1 MAKPGV
7 EAARCGAASTLVHPL
22 ACMVQGSSA
31 PARVPDG
38 RIVMDELPVRIAVVP
53 GEADL
58 VAQYLRDIIDA
69 LFAQDA

>member
-1 MAKPGV
+1 
-7 EAARCGAASTLVHPL
+7 
-22 ACMVQGSSA
+22 
-31 PARVPDG
+31 
-38 RIVMDELPVRIAVVP
+38 MDELPVRIAVVP